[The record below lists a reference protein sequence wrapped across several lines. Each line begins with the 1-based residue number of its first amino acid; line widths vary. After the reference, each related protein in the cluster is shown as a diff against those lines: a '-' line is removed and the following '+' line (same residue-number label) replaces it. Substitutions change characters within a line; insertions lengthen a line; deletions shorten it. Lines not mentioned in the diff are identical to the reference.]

1 MENAKIFFNLT
12 ELQPLRD
19 KIVASIRDSII
30 DGRLQP
36 GERLIEPDTA
46 KMLGVS
52 RTPIREAFLQLESE
66 GFVKVVPRKGA
77 IVTELSLRDALETY
91 DIKSELEALAA
102 KLSVE
107 NITDN
112 QIEELKTLNIE
123 MDRQSKLKKKNYKL
137 FLELNSR
144 FHQIIIKA
152 SGNEKL
158 YRLICQLRRQTLRY
172 NYLYLSLL
180 SHLDNTVSEHNQI
193 IEALKKRD
201 ARKTEMLIRKHGDTA
216 RKALCDYMNIKPL
229 ATI

>member
-1 MENAKIFFNLT
+1 MENGKIYFDFA

-36 GERLIEPDTA
+36 GERLMEPETA

-77 IVTELSLRDALETY
+77 VVTELSLKDALETY

-102 KLSVE
+102 KLSVNNFNAE
-107 NITDN
+107 
-112 QIEELKTLNIE
+112 QIEELTSLNNE
-123 MDRQSKLKKKNYKL
+123 MERHSKLKKKNYKL

-144 FHQIIIKA
+144 FHQIIIKT

-180 SHLDNTVSEHNQI
+180 SHLDNTVEEHYQI
-193 IEALKKRD
+193 IEAIKKRD
-201 ARKTEMLIRKHGDTA
+201 SLKTENLIRKHGDTA
-216 RKALCDYMNIKPL
+216 RKALCDYMNVKPIAL
-229 ATI
+229 E